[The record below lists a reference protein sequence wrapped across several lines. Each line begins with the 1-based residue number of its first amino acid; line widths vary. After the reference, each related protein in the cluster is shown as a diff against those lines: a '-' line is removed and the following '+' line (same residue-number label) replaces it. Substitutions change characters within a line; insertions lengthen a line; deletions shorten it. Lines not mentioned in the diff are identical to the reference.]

1 MPSLLNSSL
10 QRQSICELS
19 KLFGAE
25 VVDVTLDSVIVQLT
39 AKSSRI
45 DAFVELLKPYGI
57 LEAARSGT
65 MAMPRSTVGQLPKE
79 AEEEHEAFDATM
91 LPPG

>member
-1 MPSLLNSSL
+1 MESVV
-10 QRQSICELS
+10 IEL
-19 KLFGAE
+19 A
-25 VVDVTLDSVIVQLT
+25 
-39 AKSSRI
+39 AKPDRV

-65 MAMPRSTVGQLPKE
+65 MAMPRATLEGLSNGEQTSESSSDYVDPST
-79 AEEEHEAFDATM
+79 